1 MSGDAAR
8 IAAGLERAADGVI
21 DDLTARLLASTW
33 HSGQFSPLY
42 ALAST
47 GAIVDGVDSE
57 IRQRLGVGH
66 DPQLQ
71 ALLGY
76 AAAKGP
82 RGPQPGWSR
91 LGEGSA

>member
-1 MSGDAAR
+1 VSGDDAR
-8 IAAGLERAADGVI
+8 IATGLARTGDGVI
-21 DDLTARLLASTW
+21 DDLTARLLASAW
-33 HSGQFSPLY
+33 HSGQFSPLD

-57 IRQRLGVGH
+57 LRQCLGVGH

-76 AAAKGP
+76 VAAKGS